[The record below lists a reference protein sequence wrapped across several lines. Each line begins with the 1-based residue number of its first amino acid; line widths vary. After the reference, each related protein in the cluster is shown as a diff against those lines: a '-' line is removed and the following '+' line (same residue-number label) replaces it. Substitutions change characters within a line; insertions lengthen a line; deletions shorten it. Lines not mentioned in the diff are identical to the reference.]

1 VSKLYDLND
10 LENFFVKDLK
20 DNIKVDFPNESGSVE
35 VEKTIIS
42 DDIFLYKN
50 SFNFKD
56 DVSLES
62 SSSEEGL
69 CINIVLDGS
78 LKYTDKILDEQTNKC
93 ANSMFVKYINQSQSL
108 FEVNKDSIL
117 KDIGIIIKG
126 DFLQE
131 FFLEKISNKE
141 LVLKN
146 YEKNISTN
154 FKTAQTN
161 LKTKILAHEI
171 FNSPY
176 EGELHKIYLQSK
188 VYEIVFHELS
198 DILQVNRLKNIKKEV
213 KLTKE
218 DIYALQKAK
227 SLICEK
233 RFFLNLPK
241 LSKEVALNEF
251 KLKYGF
257 KKLFNTTPGALILEF
272 RMLEARKLLESSE
285 LNITEISKLVGYKY
299 VQSFTTAFKKRF
311 NVNPKEF
318 IKSRKYYY

>member
-1 VSKLYDLND
+1 MSKLYDLND

-56 DVSLES
+56 NVSLES

-285 LNITEISKLVGYKY
+285 LNITEISKLVGYEY